1 MRKLACLVILFSS
14 ASVFAQKFEGQA
26 LTPPMGWN
34 SWNKFACD
42 VDEKLIRETAGAT
55 VSSGMKVGRGF
66 LESRA
71 GSERRRFCME
81 GARTTSPRS
90 K

>member
-1 MRKLACLVILFSS
+1 MS
-14 ASVFAQKFEGQA
+14 
-26 LTPPMGWN
+26 WN

-42 VDEKLIRETAGAT
+42 VEEKLIRETAGAM

-81 GARTTSPRS
+81 GAHRIGRLLQEGNKFQPNRFRHS
-90 K
+90 